1 MKLPSRKKSILFKNI
16 LDFVIPIAIFSVIF
30 SATLYTFS
38 MNIINNYVI
47 DQFEN
52 RLETVLNDM
61 VENIDPTLVESADSG
76 NASAYKEL
84 LDKVNYYQQKHKVE
98 NTYVLA
104 KKGNKEYIVALSNS
118 DEQGSDYTFSEDMKQ
133 TLSEGKI
140 QYSDIYKDEF
150 GVHKSIFAPIKGTD
164 MVAGIDMDASFI
176 NALKSQALYTSL
188 ALTVIFIILGII
200 IAYFISK
207 RITNPIIA
215 IKNYVNQVADGN
227 LEVKDL
233 NINREDEIGQLAAGT
248 QQMVLDLN
256 TLINKIAHNA
266 QEVSTT
272 AEELS
277 SSAEQTNVSV
287 VQVTE
292 SIQEVSSGVENQ
304 TQNIDKMNKG
314 IFDVSNGMQ
323 LIASNVKDV
332 STNSNETSKVATNG
346 SMVIDSALE
355 QMDEIHQSMKHTS
368 EVVNRLSKQTNEIGE
383 IISLITAISDQTNL
397 LALNASIEAAR
408 AGDHGKGFAVVAEE
422 VRKLAE
428 ESRTAANNIT
438 NKIETIKVE
447 SSNAV
452 EAMNSGYSKLEDG
465 VATFEHARG
474 AFADIKKSVEG
485 VNTQI
490 TEVNTAIED
499 MNNGVQQ
506 VSKSMEELSAISV
519 ETTSN
524 IQQIAATSEE
534 QTAIFEEIANSAST
548 MSTMAESLR
557 DSVKKFKL

>member
-1 MKLPSRKKSILFKNI
+1 MKLPSRNKSILFKNI

-61 VENIDPTLVESADSG
+61 VENIDPAIVQSADSG
-76 NASAYKEL
+76 SSTSYHEL
-84 LDKVNYYQQKHKVE
+84 ITTVNQYQVKHEVE

-104 KKGNKEYIVALSNS
+104 KKDNKEYIVALSNT
-118 DEQGSDYTFSEDMKQ
+118 DAQGSDYTFSDEMKK
-133 TLSEGKI
+133 TLFEGTTHF
-140 QYSDIYKDEF
+140 SDIYKDEF
-150 GVHKSIFAPIKGTD
+150 GIHKSIFAPIKGTD
-164 MVAGIDMDASFI
+164 MIAGVDMDASFI
-176 NALKSQALYTSL
+176 NSLKSSALYTSL
-188 ALTVIFIILGII
+188 ALTLIFIILGIV
-200 IAYFISK
+200 IAYFVSK
-207 RITNPIIA
+207 RITKPIISL
-215 IKNYVNQVADGN
+215 KDYVNEVADGN
-227 LEVKDL
+227 LAIKDL
-233 NINREDEIGQLAAGT
+233 NINRKDEIGQLASGV
-248 QQMVLDLN
+248 QHMVTDLN
-256 TLINKIAHNA
+256 TLIHKIAKNA

-277 SSAEQTNVSV
+277 SSAEQTNLSV

-292 SIQEVSSGVENQ
+292 SIQEVSNGVENQ

-314 IFDVSNGMQ
+314 IFNVSKGME
-323 LIASNVKDV
+323 LIFDNAKEV
-332 STNSNETSKVATNG
+332 SINSNQTADIATNG
-346 SMVIDSALE
+346 SMVIDSAIE
-355 QMDEIHQSMKHTS
+355 QMNVIHQSMKHTS
-368 EVVNRLSKQTNEIGE
+368 EVVNRLSTQTNEISE
-383 IISLITAISDQTNL
+383 IISLITAIADQTNL

-408 AGDHGKGFAVVAEE
+408 AGEHGKGFAVVAEE

-428 ESRTAANNIT
+428 ESRTAANDIT

-452 EAMNSGYSKLEDG
+452 EAMNTGYSKLEDG
-465 VATFEHARG
+465 VATFDQARG
-474 AFADIKKSVEG
+474 AFVNIQKSVEG
-485 VNTQI
+485 VNKQI
-490 TEVNTAIED
+490 TEVNVAIED

-506 VSKSMEELSAISV
+506 VSKSMEELSGISV

-524 IQQIAATSEE
+524 VQQIAATSEE